1 MATAHRPANAAG
13 VWGWVAVATIGILVS
28 YFVVVSSGW
37 VSGYVQGIVLLA
49 GINITLAVSLNIING
64 FAGQF
69 SIGHAG
75 FVAVGAYV
83 GAACTVFGGNA
94 LERLA
99 GGGTIDAAHPVLNL
113 FLQRVAEQPPG
124 VGSLLLGQGM
134 MLLASLLAGLVAA
147 LAGVLVGRPTLH
159 LRGDYLAIATLG
171 FGEIVRVVL
180 INLGVVG
187 GASGFNGIAP
197 FGCIPGYAN
206 LINVYLVALACITV
220 ATSLKRSAHGRAL
233 LALHADE
240 VAAESVGIDTTHCKV
255 FAFALSAFFAGVAGC
270 LLAHHQGNINPRMFN
285 FMLSIEVIV
294 MVVLGGTGSTT
305 GCVLAAALLT
315 ILPELLRSVD
325 QWRMVLYAEI
335 LLVMMLVRRQGL
347 LGRRE
352 LCGNDWRRWWTYLR
366 EHGAKGPFLAVWRW
380 LLATRAALEARLYR
394 TAPTPFAARVALLVL
409 LLPVADLLAA
419 WWLTPATQPYPR
431 TYAAELLA
439 SLSHLA
445 HNGLAHTGFLRQLGH
460 ELQFPLSP
468 NLGLSLAL
476 LILVLPWSS
485 MAFGLADGERRSG
498 WGLWFAAALGLW
510 HGGGLYLMG
519 DHRPR
524 RLVEALGAA
533 VVLALATVWL
543 ATQRRRR

>member
-1 MATAHRPANAAG
+1 MATAHRPASAAG
-13 VWGWVAVATIGILVS
+13 VWGWVAVAALGIVAAYGL
-28 YFVVVSSGW
+28 VVSSGR

-83 GAACTVFGGNA
+83 GAAVTVFGGTA

-99 GGGTIDAAHPVLNL
+99 AGGQLDPAHPVLNL
-113 FLQRVAEQPPG
+113 FLQRVGEQAPG
-124 VGSLLLGQGM
+124 FGAMLAGQGL
-134 MLLASLLAGLVAA
+134 MLLAAVLAGLVAA
-147 LAGVLVGRPTLH
+147 LAGVVVGRPTLH

-197 FGCIPGYAN
+197 FGCIPSYAN
-206 LINVYLVALACITV
+206 LINVYLVAVACVAV

-233 LALHADE
+233 LALHTDE
-240 VAAESVGIDTTHCKV
+240 VAAESVGIDTTHYKV

-270 LLAHHQGNINPRMFN
+270 LLAHHQGNINPKMFN

-305 GCVLAAALLT
+305 GCVLAAAILT

-352 LCGNDWRRWWTYLR
+352 LCGEDWRRWWAFCR
-366 EHGAKGPFLAVWRW
+366 EHGWRGLGREAWRW
-380 LLATRAALEARLYR
+380 LVATRAALAARLHR
-394 TAPTPFAARVALLVL
+394 PGQTVFVARLALLVL
-409 LLPVADLLAA
+409 LLPWLDLIAA
-419 WWLTPATQPYPR
+419 WWLPPATQPYPR
-431 TYAAELLA
+431 TYVAELVG
-439 SLSHLA
+439 SLSALVHS
-445 HNGLAHTGFLRQLGH
+445 GLAHVPVLQQLGH
-460 ELQFPLSP
+460 ELQFPLQP

-476 LILVLPWSS
+476 LILVLPWSTL
-485 MAFGLADGERRSG
+485 AFALAAGERRAG
-498 WGLWFAAALGLW
+498 WGLLGAATLTLW
-510 HGGGLYLMG
+510 HGGGLYVMG
-519 DHRPR
+519 DRLPR
-524 RLVEALGAA
+524 RGVEALGAA
-533 VVLALATVWL
+533 VMLVLAVVWL
-543 ATQRRRR
+543 ALQRRRR

>member
-1 MATAHRPANAAG
+1 MAPDRRAASAAG
-13 VWGWVAVATIGILVS
+13 VWGWVGVAVLGIVAAYGL
-28 YFVVVSSGW
+28 VVSSGR

-83 GAACTVFGGNA
+83 GAAVTVFGGTA
-94 LERLA
+94 LERMVA
-99 GGGTIDAAHPVLNL
+99 GGVIDASHPALNL
-113 FLQRVAEQPPG
+113 FLQRVADQPPSF
-124 VGSLLLGQGM
+124 GSMLLGQGM
-134 MLLASLLAGLVAA
+134 MFLAAVLAGLTAA
-147 LAGVLVGRPTLH
+147 VAGVLVGRPTLH

-197 FGCIPGYAN
+197 FGCIPSYAN
-206 LINVYLVALACITV
+206 LINVYLVALACIAV
-220 ATSLKRSAHGRAL
+220 ATSLKRSTHGRAL
-233 LALHADE
+233 LALSTDE
-240 VAAESVGIDTTHCKV
+240 VAAESVGIDTTHYKV

-305 GCVLAAALLT
+305 GCVLAAAILT

-352 LCGNDWRRWWTYLR
+352 LCGDDWRRLWAFLR
-366 EHGAKGPFLAVWRW
+366 EHGVKGPSIAVWRW
-380 LLATRAALEARLYR
+380 LLASRAALEARLHR
-394 TAPTPFAARVALLVL
+394 GGPTRFAARVALLVL
-409 LLPVADLLAA
+409 LLPLCDLIAA
-419 WWLTPATQPYPR
+419 WWLPPATQPYPR
-431 TYAAELLA
+431 TYAAEIVA
-439 SLSHLA
+439 SLSHLV
-445 HNGLAHTGFLRQLGH
+445 HNGLLKIPMLQQLGH
-460 ELQFPLSP
+460 ALQFPLQP

-476 LILVLPWSS
+476 LILVLPWSQ
-485 MAFGLADGERRSG
+485 MAFGLADGDRRAG
-498 WGLWFAAALGLW
+498 WGILFASALALW
-510 HGGGLYLMG
+510 HGGGLFMMG
-519 DHRPR
+519 DHLPR
-524 RLVEALGAA
+524 RALQAFGAA
-533 VVLALATVWL
+533 AALVLALVWL